1 MSKIYFKS
9 SKIQQQQPE
18 NQAEGDAEETSAP
31 KAESETAAAD
41 AAALTDNPPATKEAA
56 SADAV
61 TPPPATKKRQAAK
74 PRASADNAAKPA
86 EAETPTEQKAQS
98 APPSQETVRTKT
110 VNAFEDTEGEDSSA
124 NKSSARDTS
133 YKFKEGEK
141 FNKEKLVK
149 YFKRHPKR
157 QINTKV
163 ERFSPDVEKGLTPQ
177 QVEKRFSQFLFND
190 TNKKYSKSYASIIVG
205 NVCTFFNLL
214 CLCAFIALLLAG
226 TTGITNYLVIII
238 TSANIIIGIIQE
250 IRSKIS
256 IDKLSIMA
264 SATCKVVRDGEVIEI
279 PSSEIVLD
287 DVIILELGNQVPAD
301 CILAEGQ
308 VEVNESLLTGESIAI
323 KKGPGDL
330 LYAGSFIASGSGK
343 FRVEK
348 VGRETYL
355 EKLTAKAK
363 KYRRPNSELMN
374 STKMIIKAVAVLI
387 IPIAIGMFFVTYNAP
402 FDENAAK
409 SVYDYIFSKEINYA
423 IQRTCTV
430 VIGMIPSGMMLL
442 TSMALAVGV
451 LRLAKNNTLVQD
463 LYSLEM
469 LARVNVLCL
478 DKTGTITDG
487 RMRVSDCVILNTV
500 GEYSLNDIMG
510 SMLASLDDNNQTSIA
525 LNNHFGHSDALS
537 PITKIPFSSKRKL
550 SAVTFEDVGTFCMGA
565 PEFVLKPMPA
575 KVDRIV
581 KQYAQMG
588 LRVIVLAHSSTPIIG
603 DKLPALLKPVA
614 IISIA
619 DNIREDAVDTI
630 KWFKQN
636 DVAVK
641 VISGDNPVTVSEVA
655 KRAGIENADKFIS
668 LEGLNDKEVESIAN
682 KYTVFGRVTPEQKA
696 VLVRSIKSEGN
707 TVAMTGD
714 GVNDI
719 LALKEADCAISVA
732 SGSEAARNVSH
743 LVLMDNNFASMPKV
757 VGEGRR
763 VINNIKNSSS
773 LYLMKTLF
781 TAILAVICMVILQ
794 QPYLFMPSNM
804 LLLEVCVIGFPSF
817 MLSLQ
822 PNKERVQGKFITHV
836 MSRSIPGALLMICC
850 VMAMYIVYAFNQAAY
865 AAYYVPMCMM
875 ALTFSGL
882 VMLYRVC
889 QPFNGYRLVLF
900 AVMIAVTAIALC
912 VPALAD
918 LLYTNWSSLHWD
930 YTKLL
935 IIAVVIEAAFPLSN
949 SLIKLM
955 QILLPSSTGKKPE
968 VLEIERSKTN

>member
-1 MSKIYFKS
+1 MAKIYYKP
-9 SKIQQQQPE
+9 QRTPE
-18 NQAEGDAEETSAP
+18 GEEPEKTPAENSAEPE
-31 KAESETAAAD
+31 KVAAAKEPTAQTAD
-41 AAALTDNPPATKEAA
+41 GGQQTMTASAKRTGSPAVRRRRREEQRINSEIYDESAAAEAV
-56 SADAV
+56 AD
-61 TPPPATKKRQAAK
+61 TSPQP
-74 PRASADNAAKPA
+74 
-86 EAETPTEQKAQS
+86 AQS
-98 APPSQETVRTKT
+98 ENVQ
-110 VNAFEDTEGEDSSA
+110 TEPVKATYDFD
-124 NKSSARDTS
+124 KQ
-133 YKFKEGEK
+133 KII
-141 FNKEKLVK
+141 K
-149 YFKRHPKR
+149 YFKRHPK
-157 QINTKV
+157 KAV
-163 ERFSPDVEKGLTPQ
+163 SSAKLERFSPALGEGLSQ
-177 QVEKRFSQFLFND
+177 AQVEERFKQFAFND
-190 TNKKYSKSYASIIVG
+190 TNRKYSKSYASIFVSNI
-205 NVCTFFNLL
+205 CTFFNLL
-214 CLCAFIALLLAG
+214 CLCAFIALLIAG
-226 TTGITNYLVIII
+226 TTGFTNYLVILI
-238 TSANIIIGIIQE
+238 TSANIILGVIQE
-250 IRSKIS
+250 IRSKKS
-256 IDKLSIMA
+256 IDKLSIL
-264 SATCKVVRDGEVIEI
+264 ATATSKVVRDGEVMEI

-287 DVIILELGNQVPAD
+287 DILILELGNQVPAD
-301 CILAEGQ
+301 CILAEGS

-323 KKGPGDL
+323 KKQPGDL

-348 VGRETYL
+348 VGKETYL

-363 KYRRPNSELMN
+363 KYKRPNSELMN
-374 STKMIIKAVAVLI
+374 STKLIIKAVGFLI
-387 IPIAIGMFFVTYNAP
+387 VPIAIGMFFTTYSAP
-402 FDENAAK
+402 LSETALGGVF
-409 SVYDYIFSKEINYA
+409 DYIFPAKVNYA

-442 TSMALAVGV
+442 TTMALAVGV
-451 LRLAKNNTLVQD
+451 IRLAKNNTLVQD

-510 SMLASLDDNNQTSIA
+510 SMLSSLDDNNQTSIA
-525 LNNHFGHSDALS
+525 LYNHFGHNDVLS
-537 PITKIPFSSKRKL
+537 PIAKIPFSSKRKL
-550 SAVTFEDVGTFCMGA
+550 SAVTFDDVGTFVMGA

-581 KQYAQMG
+581 KQYATMG
-588 LRVIVLAHSSTPIIG
+588 LRVIVLAHSPAGIAG
-603 DKLPALLKPVA
+603 DKLPTVLKPVA

-630 KWFKQN
+630 KWFREN

-641 VISGDNPVTVSEVA
+641 VISGDNAVTVAEVA
-655 KRAGIENADKFIS
+655 RRAGIERADKFIS
-668 LEGLNDKEVESIAN
+668 LEGLNDKEVESVAN
-682 KYTVFGRVTPEQKA
+682 QYTVFGRVTPEQKA
-696 VLVRSIKSEGN
+696 ILVRAIKSAGN

-781 TAILAVICMVILQ
+781 TAILAVICMLILQ

-804 LLLEVCVIGFPSF
+804 LLLEVCIIGAPSF

-836 MSRSIPGALLMICC
+836 MSRSIPGAILMICC
-850 VMAMYIVYAFNQAAY
+850 VMALYLTCMFIPEYAGLTT
-865 AAYYVPMCMM
+865 PLCMM
-875 ALTFSGL
+875 AMTLAGL

-900 AVMIAVTAIALC
+900 CCMVGLTAVALS
-912 VPALAD
+912 VPALGD
-918 LLYTNWSSLHWD
+918 MLYFISDEVKWSTIQWD
-930 YTKLL
+930 YTKFL
-935 IIAVVIEAAFPLSN
+935 ILAVVIEAAFPLSN
-949 SLIKLM
+949 SLIKIM
-955 QILLPSSTGKKPE
+955 QIILPSSTGKKPE
-968 VLEIERSKTN
+968 VLEIERTK